1 VLGEALLVEGKN
13 GSLDPVLLA
22 LFRREGSGQMDEL
35 GRVRYPTSM
44 LSVDHQYFL
53 YSVLLLIL
61 FCFLPIFLAAL
72 FESLHNWNILFNC
85 IFVSA

>member
-1 VLGEALLVEGKN
+1 MLGEALLVEGKN

-44 LSVDHQYFL
+44 LSVDHQYGLYGTGTYFL
-53 YSVLLLIL
+53 FYFSNL
-61 FCFLPIFLAAL
+61 F
-72 FESLHNWNILFNC
+72 
-85 IFVSA
+85 